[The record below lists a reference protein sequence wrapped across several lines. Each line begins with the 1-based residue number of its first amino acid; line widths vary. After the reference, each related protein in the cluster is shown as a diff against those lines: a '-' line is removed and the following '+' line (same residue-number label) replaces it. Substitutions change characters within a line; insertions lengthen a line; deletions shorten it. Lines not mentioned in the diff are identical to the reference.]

1 MQGRETDKN
10 TNIPI
15 CLPAGIWRPSYTKRR
30 RNRPRELRTFQVVV
44 RYRSNG
50 RTEQQMAQLYG
61 SRYGKADLLAHVG
74 DISQVARIKPYRL
87 VEGLEDGVLAL
98 DVTTGS
104 GLDFT
109 VLPGRGMDI
118 SSASYNGRS
127 LAWRSATTDTH
138 AAFFDHEGEGGRG
151 WLRGFYGG
159 LVVTCGLTWAGA
171 NATENG
177 QSYGLHGRIGNL
189 PATNVSWDGAW
200 EGDDY
205 IMTVRGK
212 MRQATVF
219 GENLQLTR
227 TITCRLGEKR
237 LFLHDV
243 VENLG
248 AHRTEHMML
257 YHINIGFPIVNDNAR
272 LIAPTLSAT
281 PRDAEAVKGQD
292 RFTRFQA
299 PEAGFNEQ
307 VYFHEFARAEDGK
320 VTTAI
325 VDETAPSADGGAPGI
340 GVYCTY
346 SPDELPRF
354 IEWKMMGSGT
364 YVVGMEPA
372 NCMVMGRPHDRA
384 EGTLQFLEP
393 SETREYHV
401 EIGVLAGPE
410 EIAAQERSCR
420 SAVTSRIPGA

>member
-1 MQGRETDKN
+1 
-10 TNIPI
+10 
-15 CLPAGIWRPSYTKRR
+15 
-30 RNRPRELRTFQVVV
+30 
-44 RYRSNG
+44 
-50 RTEQQMAQLYG
+50 MAQLYG
-61 SRYGKADLLAHVG
+61 RQIEKANLLAHVG

-87 VEGLEDGVLAL
+87 VEGLEDGVFAL

-104 GLDFT
+104 GLEYT

-118 SSASYNGRS
+118 SSATYNGRS

-138 AAFFDHEGEGGRG
+138 AAYFDHEGEGGRG

-171 NATENG
+171 NAAEDG
-177 QSYGLHGRIGNL
+177 QPYGLHGRISNL
-189 PATNVSWDGAW
+189 PATNVSWDGEW
-200 EGDDY
+200 DGDVY
-205 IMTVRGK
+205 VLTVRGK

-227 TITCRLGEKR
+227 TITSRLGEKR

-248 AHRTEHMML
+248 AQRTEHMML
-257 YHINIGFPIVNDNAR
+257 YHINIGFPVVNDQAR
-272 LIAPTLSAT
+272 LLAPTLSAV
-281 PRDAEAVKGQD
+281 PRDAEAIKGRD
-292 RFTRFQA
+292 RFTDFQA
-299 PEAGFNEQ
+299 PEAGFKEQ
-307 VYFHEFARAEDGK
+307 VYFHTLAPADDGR

-325 VDETAPSADGGAPGI
+325 VDETTPSADGSAPGI

-346 SPDELPRF
+346 SPAQLPNF

-393 SETREYHV
+393 GERREYAL

-410 EIAAQERSCR
+410 EIAEQERACR
-420 SAVTSRIPGA
+420 AAVADRKHGA

>member
-1 MQGRETDKN
+1 
-10 TNIPI
+10 
-15 CLPAGIWRPSYTKRR
+15 
-30 RNRPRELRTFQVVV
+30 
-44 RYRSNG
+44 
-50 RTEQQMAQLYG
+50 MANLYG
-61 SRYGKADLLAHVG
+61 SIVRKLDLLAHVG

-104 GLDFT
+104 GLAYT

-127 LAWRSATTDTH
+127 LAWRSPTTDTH
-138 AAFFDHEGEGGRG
+138 PAYFDHEGEGGRG
-151 WLRGFYGG
+151 WLRSFYGG

-177 QSYGLHGRIGNL
+177 QPFGLHGRVSNL
-189 PATNVSWDGAW
+189 PATNVHWDGEW

-205 IMTVRGK
+205 VMTIRGK

-219 GENLQLTR
+219 GENLQITR
-227 TITCRLGEKR
+227 TISSRLGEKR

-248 AHRTEHMML
+248 TERTEHMML
-257 YHINIGFPIVNDNAR
+257 YHINIGFPVVNYGAR
-272 LIAPTLSAT
+272 LLAPTLSAT
-281 PRDAEAVKGQD
+281 PRDSEADKGQD
-292 RFTRFQA
+292 RFTHFQA
-299 PEAGFNEQ
+299 PESGFKEQ
-307 VYFHEFARAEDGK
+307 VYFHEFALSPDGR

-325 VDETAPSADGGAPGI
+325 VDDTTPSADGGAPGI
-340 GVYCTY
+340 GVYCSY
-346 SPDELPRF
+346 SPAQLPRF

-384 EGTLQFLEP
+384 EGALQFLEP
-393 SETREYHV
+393 GEKREYQL
-401 EIGVLAGPE
+401 EIGVLSGPE
-410 EIAAQERSCR
+410 EIAQQERLCR
-420 SAVTSRIPGA
+420 AAVSTHRPGA

>member
-1 MQGRETDKN
+1 
-10 TNIPI
+10 
-15 CLPAGIWRPSYTKRR
+15 
-30 RNRPRELRTFQVVV
+30 
-44 RYRSNG
+44 
-50 RTEQQMAQLYG
+50 MAQLYG
-61 SRYGKADLLAHVG
+61 RQIEKANLLAHVG

-87 VEGLEDGVLAL
+87 VEGLEDGVFAL

-104 GLDFT
+104 GLEYT

-118 SSASYNGRS
+118 SSATYNGRS

-138 AAFFDHEGEGGRG
+138 AAYFDHEGEGGRG

-171 NATENG
+171 NAAEDG
-177 QSYGLHGRIGNL
+177 QPYGLHGRISNL
-189 PATNVSWDGAW
+189 PATNVSWDGEW
-200 EGDDY
+200 DGDVY
-205 IMTVRGK
+205 VLTVRGK

-227 TITCRLGEKR
+227 TITSRLGEKR

-248 AHRTEHMML
+248 AQRTEHMML
-257 YHINIGFPIVNDNAR
+257 YHINIGFPVVNDQAR
-272 LIAPTLSAT
+272 LLAPTLSAV
-281 PRDAEAVKGQD
+281 PRDAEAIKGRD
-292 RFTRFQA
+292 RFTDFQA
-299 PEAGFNEQ
+299 PEAGFKEQ
-307 VYFHEFARAEDGK
+307 VYFHTLAPADDGR

-325 VDETAPSADGGAPGI
+325 VDETTPSADGSAPGI

-346 SPDELPRF
+346 SPAQLPNF

-393 SETREYHV
+393 GERREYAL

-410 EIAAQERSCR
+410 EIAEQERACR
-420 SAVTSRIPGA
+420 AAVSDRKHGA

>member
-1 MQGRETDKN
+1 
-10 TNIPI
+10 
-15 CLPAGIWRPSYTKRR
+15 
-30 RNRPRELRTFQVVV
+30 
-44 RYRSNG
+44 
-50 RTEQQMAQLYG
+50 MAQLYG
-61 SRYGKADLLAHVG
+61 NRYDKAELLAHVG

-87 VEGLEDGVLAL
+87 IEGLEDGVLAL

-104 GLDFT
+104 GLGYT

-138 AAFFDHEGEGGRG
+138 AAHFDHEGENGRG

-171 NATENG
+171 NATEDG
-177 QSYGLHGRIGNL
+177 QQYGLHGRISNL
-189 PATNVSWDGAW
+189 PATNVSWDGEW
-200 EGDDY
+200 EGDEY
-205 IMTVRGK
+205 VMTVRGK

-227 TITCRLGEKR
+227 TITSRLGEKR

-248 AHRTEHMML
+248 SQRTEHMML
-257 YHINIGFPIVNDNAR
+257 YHINIGFPVVNDQAR
-272 LIAPTLSAT
+272 LLAPTITAT
-281 PRDAEAVKGQD
+281 PRDSEAIKGQD
-292 RFTRFQA
+292 RYTHFQA
-299 PEAGFNEQ
+299 PEAGFQEQ
-307 VYFHEFARAEDGK
+307 VYFHEFAQAEDGR

-325 VDETAPSADGGAPGI
+325 VDETTPSSDNSDPGI

-346 SPDELPRF
+346 SPSELPRF

-384 EGTLQFLEP
+384 EGTLQFLAPGEK
-393 SETREYHV
+393 REYHL
-401 EIGVLAGPE
+401 EIGVLAGPD
-410 EIAAQERSCR
+410 EIAAQERACR
-420 SAVTSRIPGA
+420 TAVAAHTPGA